1 MIKNDELYHYGT
13 PHDGNIPHSGRYE
26 YGSGE
31 GDKKSVRSWNE
42 KVEVLEQRDRL
53 KAEGLNDNQIAARM
67 GLSVEDYRLKR
78 SIANAEIYAARQ
90 TRARRLRDHGYS
102 LREIA
107 VKMGEKNESTVRG
120 LLKAS
125 EETRKSK
132 IDNTTELLES
142 KLKNG
147 EILDIGPGTEIN
159 LGVTR
164 HTLDAAIKNLKEKGY
179 VTDVLPIKQ
188 PFDPSKNTNI
198 SYIAPTGTSKKDVW
212 EKRDEISL
220 IKEVSH
226 DNGIAFTKYEN
237 PTDISDDRV
246 AIQYKDDGGIER
258 DGLVGIRPGLEDI
271 TLGNSAYA
279 QVRIGVAGNDGKRYY
294 IKGMAVYDPNVP
306 EGKDIVVYSNKN
318 NRYADKANKVEG
330 ALKECKSDPANPFG
344 AVVTASGQTYYKD
357 KKGEFVKEGDVY
369 RKANEGDTLE
379 RYSLSPVNKI
389 REEGEWNQ
397 YSKSLS
403 AQFLSKQKPELIRM
417 QLDMTYKDKNDQ
429 MQDILELNNPL
440 IKKKMLDEFASKCDH
455 DALTLK
461 ASAFPRQSTKVLI
474 PIPSLKDNEIYAPT
488 FKNGET
494 VVLVRYPH
502 AGTFEIPKLVVN
514 NNVPEGKTILGN
526 AIDAVGINRS
536 AAEKL
541 SGADFD
547 GDTALIIP
555 TSDKIKIT
563 TRGTLKGLEDF
574 DPSEA
579 YPGYSG
585 MKTIGSQQKQREMG
599 KVTNLIT
606 DMTIQNPSDDE
617 LARAVRHSMV
627 IIDAEKHNLNWK
639 QSEKDNCIEAL
650 KMKYQKN
657 PDNAKGYG
665 GASSLITRAK
675 STERL
680 PEREMS
686 TPDGKK
692 RSYTADPE
700 TGKIFWRET
709 GREYA
714 IPIKDPETEKI
725 IGWKRE
731 KAVKQYH
738 KMDLVYDAHELSNG
752 SEVEDIYADYANQ
765 MKAMANKCRKI
776 SLSTKA
782 PKRDPQ
788 ASKIFAKEVSELEA
802 NLNIAL
808 KNKPLERK
816 AMAKANRKISL
827 LCQEHPEI
835 LLKENKDKYKKEKS
849 RIVNESRLEVGAG
862 KHLITITD
870 RQWDAIQAHA
880 LSPTKLQQILD
891 NCDTEVIKKLAT
903 PKERVTISPAKQSRI
918 KAMNAQGVPLSEIAE
933 AVGVSVS
940 TVAEYK

>member
-42 KVEVLEQRDRL
+42 KVDFLSERDRL
-53 KAEGLNDNQIAARM
+53 KAEGLTDNQIAAKM
-67 GLSVEDYRLKR
+67 GLSIEDYRLKR

-125 EETRKSK
+125 DETRKSK
-132 IDNTTELLES
+132 IDNTTELLEN

-147 EILDIGPGTEIN
+147 EVLDIGPGVEVG

-164 HTLDAAIKNLKEKGY
+164 HTLDAAVKNLKEKGY
-179 VTDVLPIKQ
+179 VTDVVGIKQ
-188 PFDPSKNTNI
+188 PFDASKAINI
-198 SYIAPTGTSKKDVW
+198 SYIAPAGTTKKDVY
-212 EKRDEISL
+212 EKRDEISV
-220 IKEVSH
+220 ITEVSH
-226 DNGIAFTKYEN
+226 DNGITFTKYQN

-246 AIQYKDDGGIER
+246 AVQYKDDGGLER
-258 DGLVGIRPGLEDI
+258 DGLVGIRPGLADI
-271 TLGNSAYA
+271 TLGGSAYA

-306 EGKDIVVYSNKN
+306 VGKDIIVYSNKN
-318 NRYADKANKVEG
+318 NRYADKANKIEG
-330 ALKECKSDPANPFG
+330 ALKECKSDPENPFG
-344 AVVTASGQTYYKD
+344 AVITAGGQTYYKD
-357 KKGEFVKEGDVY
+357 KKGSFVKEGDVY
-369 RKANEGDTLE
+369 REAKEGDTLE
-379 RYSLSPVNKI
+379 RYSLSPVNKL
-389 REEGEWNQ
+389 REEGDWNT

-403 AQFLSKQKPELIRM
+403 AQFLSKQKPELIRS
-417 QLDMTYKDKNDQ
+417 QLKVTYADKNDQ
-429 MQDILELNNPL
+429 LQDILELNNPL
-440 IKKKMLDEFASKCDH
+440 IKKKLLDEYAASCDR
-455 DALTLK
+455 DAKELK

-502 AGTFEIPKLVVN
+502 AGTFEIPKLIVN
-514 NNVPEGKTILGN
+514 NNIKEGKQIIGN
-526 AIDAVGINRS
+526 GIDAVGINRS

-563 TRGTLKGLEDF
+563 TRNTLKGLENF

-639 QSEKDNCIEAL
+639 QSEKDNGIEAL

-657 PDNAKGYG
+657 PDSKKGYG

-675 STERL
+675 SVERL

-686 TPDGKK
+686 TPDGKR

-714 IPIKDPETEKI
+714 IPIKDPETDKI
-725 IGWKRE
+725 VGWKKE
-731 KAVKQYH
+731 KAYKEYH
-738 KMDLVYDAHELSNG
+738 KMDIVYDAHKLSNG

-776 SLSTKA
+776 SLSIKP

-788 ASKIFAKEVSELEA
+788 ASKIFEKEVNELEA
-802 NLNIAL
+802 ALNLAL

-816 AMAKANRKISL
+816 AMAKANRKISVLAQENPDL
-827 LCQEHPEI
+827 LMS
-835 LLKENKDKYKKEKS
+835 ENKDKWKKAKT

-862 KHLITITD
+862 KTLITVTD
-870 RQWDAIQAHA
+870 RQWEAIQAHA
-880 LSPTKLQQILD
+880 ISPTKLQQILD

-903 PKERVTISPAKQSRI
+903 PKERVTISDAKKSRI
-918 KAMNAQGVPLSEIAE
+918 KAMSAQGIPLAEIAD